1 LFIVISAFASN
12 VNAQQVINVDS
23 ALTAME
29 DTKSDTIVY
38 NTDSLEAR
46 YQMRLF
52 PDMEEL
58 ADSVFSSLHDRK
70 FEELKQYL
78 VTTAILQDEFDTLDL
93 KALNR
98 LAQVKSEY
106 VEHNLRK
113 QFIKMQK
120 EAKSS
125 RINFRVMEALDRR
138 IKYQTHGDGH
148 EMAQVMYYCDSR
160 KHKFYLSFVAVKIM
174 GHWFLS
180 DELLVTPR

>member
-1 LFIVISAFASN
+1 MDAKG
-12 VNAQQVINVDS
+12 DS
-23 ALTAME
+23 
-29 DTKSDTIVY
+29 IVY

-58 ADSVFSSLHDRK
+58 ADSVFSSLRDRK

-78 VTTAILQDEFDTLDL
+78 VTTAVLQDEFDTLDL

-106 VEHNLRK
+106 VEHHLRK

-120 EAKSS
+120 EAKISK
-125 RINFRVMEALDRR
+125 INFRVMEALDRS

-148 EMAQVMYYCDSR
+148 EMAQVMYYCNSR